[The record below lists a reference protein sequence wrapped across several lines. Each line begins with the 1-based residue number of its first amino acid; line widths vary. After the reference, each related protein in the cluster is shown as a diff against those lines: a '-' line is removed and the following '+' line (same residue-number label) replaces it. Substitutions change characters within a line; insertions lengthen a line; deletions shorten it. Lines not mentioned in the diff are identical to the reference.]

1 MICADGTMIELMET
15 QRYESQKQQIKGQLD
30 VVGPGM
36 ILLIWDNSFSWL
48 NTKQLAYSIELK
60 QETLLSS
67 EAKKVELARHAR
79 LTRERAVWNKENE
92 LDTVQTSIQTYEQTI
107 LDIKRQIE
115 ELQQHLQE
123 KEDTRVKIIQQ
134 QEQVEDQIDTLCWE
148 IQGNVHWMMR
158 YLTRIFMSGFRL
170 QLLTG
175 DAWMRI
181 SWLVFSHS
189 KTRKI
194 SQLCKSEPL
203 FLGVSTTDAI
213 SLLARSMA
221 NKKWWQR
228 AQNYHLSM
236 EAEEELIPAE
246 SKELP

>member
-1 MICADGTMIELMET
+1 MVELMEA
-15 QRYESQKQQIKGQLD
+15 QRYESQKQQITGQLD

-123 KEDTRVKIIQQ
+123 KEETRVKIFQQ

-148 IQGNVHWMMR
+148 IQGNVHSLNVCGVWLAYSR
-158 YLTRIFMSGFRL
+158 VVSIAALNWRCLDGSILARIFSF
-170 QLLTG
+170 Q
-175 DAWMRI
+175 D
-181 SWLVFSHS
+181 
-189 KTRKI
+189 
-194 SQLCKSEPL
+194 
-203 FLGVSTTDAI
+203 
-213 SLLARSMA
+213 
-221 NKKWWQR
+221 KKDIT
-228 AQNYHLSM
+228 ALYV
-236 EAEEELIPAE
+236 
-246 SKELP
+246 